1 LPRKRNCNPQS
12 TRANSFRFFSI
23 KVPLKVASLE
33 EKNHREV
40 KKVEEGKENE
50 ALYWN
55 FFDFAVKNSS
65 KTW

>member
-1 LPRKRNCNPQS
+1 
-12 TRANSFRFFSI
+12 RANSFRFFSV

-40 KKVEEGKENE
+40 ESNLRFAVEEGRENE

-55 FFDFAVKNSS
+55 LFDFFDVVVKNSS